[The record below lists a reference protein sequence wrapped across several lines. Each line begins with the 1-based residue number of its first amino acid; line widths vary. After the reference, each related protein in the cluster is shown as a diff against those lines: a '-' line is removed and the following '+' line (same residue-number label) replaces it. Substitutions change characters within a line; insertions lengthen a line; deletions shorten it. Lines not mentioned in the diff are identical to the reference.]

1 MICAMSTVQIRDVRP
16 ETAAILKR
24 RAALQGLSLSEY
36 LRGELDRIA
45 QRPSRGEVLARIA
58 DRSSPRLTE
67 TAGELEQARA
77 ERAGE

>member
-1 MICAMSTVQIRDVRP
+1 MIGAMSTVQIRDVRP

-45 QRPSRGEVLARIA
+45 ARPSRDEVLARISA
-58 DRSSPRLTE
+58 RSAPVLTDPVE
-67 TAGELEQARA
+67 ELERARA
-77 ERAGE
+77 ERIGG